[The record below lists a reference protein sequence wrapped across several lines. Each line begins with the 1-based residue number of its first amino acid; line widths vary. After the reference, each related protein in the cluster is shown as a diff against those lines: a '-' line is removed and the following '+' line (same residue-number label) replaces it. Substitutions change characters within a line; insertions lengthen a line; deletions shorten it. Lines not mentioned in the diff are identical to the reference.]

1 MRQGNGRGF
10 PNYFSSVPRLDGPVH
25 QDGRGFWV
33 DNTPEGEAQEMSNIR
48 VLEQENARLR
58 AKMAKQRTEVAR
70 LTQKL
75 EAVTADKMAL
85 LKDIKWM
92 RGERE

>member
-1 MRQGNGRGF
+1 
-10 PNYFSSVPRLDGPVH
+10 
-25 QDGRGFWV
+25 
-33 DNTPEGEAQEMSNIR
+33 MSNLR

-75 EAVTADKMAL
+75 EAVTSDKMAL
-85 LKDIKWM
+85 LKDVKWM

>member
-1 MRQGNGRGF
+1 M
-10 PNYFSSVPRLDGPVH
+10 SSV
-25 QDGRGFWV
+25 
-33 DNTPEGEAQEMSNIR
+33 R

-75 EAVTADKMAL
+75 EAVTSDKMAL
-85 LKDIKWM
+85 LKDVKWM
-92 RGERE
+92 RGDDEVNRG

>member
-1 MRQGNGRGF
+1 MDDTSQGKACEM
-10 PNYFSSVPRLDGPVH
+10 SSV
-25 QDGRGFWV
+25 
-33 DNTPEGEAQEMSNIR
+33 R

-75 EAVTADKMAL
+75 EAVTSDKMAL
-85 LKDIKWM
+85 LKDVKWM
-92 RGERE
+92 RGDDEVNRG